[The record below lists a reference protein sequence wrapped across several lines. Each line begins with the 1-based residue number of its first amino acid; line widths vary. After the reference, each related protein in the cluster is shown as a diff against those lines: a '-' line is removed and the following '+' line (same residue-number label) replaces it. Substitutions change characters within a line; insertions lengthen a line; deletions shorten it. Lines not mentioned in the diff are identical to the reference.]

1 MTCPILGEPRPGE
14 RWAVCHEHDGYQVS
28 TWGRVRNAQTG
39 RLLKLLRHSRGYRMV
54 HLGGAQRCRL
64 VHRLVAFAHLGPPKL
79 VSYQVD
85 HVNFDRTWNGVRNL
99 RWLPGDVNRWR
110 WHTSEI
116 DPAEIARVDAM
127 PVAAG
132 DAW

>member
-1 MTCPILGEPRPGE
+1 MTCPILGEPCPGE
-14 RWAVCHEHDGYQVS
+14 RWAVCHEHDGYQV
-28 TWGRVRNAQTG
+28 
-39 RLLKLLRHSRGYRMV
+39 
-54 HLGGAQRCRL
+54 AQRCRL